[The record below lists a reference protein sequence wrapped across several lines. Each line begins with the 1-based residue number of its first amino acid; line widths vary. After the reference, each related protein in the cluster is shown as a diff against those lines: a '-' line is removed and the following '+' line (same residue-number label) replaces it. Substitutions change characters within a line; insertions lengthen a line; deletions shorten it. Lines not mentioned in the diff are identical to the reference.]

1 MSPTLGWNMAGTS
14 AGATGGIL
22 KCTPAVEAIAP
33 QVVFQMASVLPSPVQ
48 QPPEVYI
55 PRWVSVSAPQVN
67 VYVAPQVD
75 VQILGRVLQAHPQE
89 PPEVYSN
96 VLPPSVGETT
106 GGIHPHAVRHKYLS
120 PTGGKHPKS
129 TAGR

>member
-1 MSPTLGWNMAGTS
+1 MSAPQVNTAPRGRKTVGKQPKAPQVIVLILGWKIAGTS

-22 KCTPAVEAIAP
+22 KCTPAVEAI
-33 QVVFQMASVLPSPVQ
+33 
-48 QPPEVYI
+48 
-55 PRWVSVSAPQVN
+55 
-67 VYVAPQVD
+67 APQVD

-106 GGIHPHAVRHKYLS
+106 GGIHPHAVRHNYLC

>member
-1 MSPTLGWNMAGTS
+1 MYTRRGGDSTAGSFPNGKRLAKPCAT
-14 AGATGGIL
+14 ATGVIH
-22 KCTPAVEAIAP
+22 
-33 QVVFQMASVLPSPVQ
+33 
-48 QPPEVYI
+48 PPLGK
-55 PRWVSVSAPQVN
+55 RVSAPQVN

-75 VQILGRVLQAHPQE
+75 VQILGLVLQARPQE

-106 GGIHPHAVRHKYLS
+106 GGIHPHAVRHKYLC

-129 TAGR
+129 TAGRCQHRR